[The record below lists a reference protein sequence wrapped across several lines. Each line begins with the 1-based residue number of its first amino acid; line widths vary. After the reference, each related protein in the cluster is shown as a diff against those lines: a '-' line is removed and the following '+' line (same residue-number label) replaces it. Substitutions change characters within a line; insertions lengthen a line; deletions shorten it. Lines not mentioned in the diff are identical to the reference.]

1 MEIEFD
7 PAKRDIVLEARGLD
21 LANVPKIFAGPN
33 LTFQDIRMDYGEI
46 RWITI
51 GLLKGRMV
59 VLVWTSRGEKCRVI
73 SLRKANDRE
82 VKAYS
87 GRLG

>member
-21 LANVPKIFAGPN
+21 LADVPKIFAGPN

-51 GLLKGRMV
+51 GLL
-59 VLVWTSRGEKCRVI
+59 
-73 SLRKANDRE
+73 
-82 VKAYS
+82 
-87 GRLG
+87 